1 MDAKAQ
7 ALQFK
12 NSADM
17 LYSAEDY
24 TSATILYFKAWFAIQ
39 DLILLDKSGQS
50 PKDHSE
56 RFRMLEKRFPRTYL
70 SLDKEFSI
78 YRDTYSK
85 VTDKDT
91 CKHIKNIVE
100 NELEHYGFI

>member
-1 MDAKAQ
+1 MSDKTQ
-7 ALQFK
+7 ILQFK
-12 NSADM
+12 SSADI
-17 LYSAEDY
+17 LYSKEDY

-39 DLILLDKSGQS
+39 DLILLEKSGQS

-56 RFRMLEKRFPRTYL
+56 RFRMLEKKFPETYL

-91 CKHIKNIVE
+91 CKHIKKIVE
-100 NELEHYGFI
+100 NELKHYGII